1 MKISLYLI
9 IYAFFCLNLS
19 ALELHCKFEEVYQ
32 DNQQQ
37 NGLIL
42 IKNDHLRYQYYDSK
56 LYTII
61 KNKYGS
67 FLIPNYQKEKFQKI
81 NNSKIIDSLI
91 KIYDNY
97 PHFKNEYI
105 INDMTLKI
113 DKSLD
118 TDFLKRIAIIS
129 EDRNLSIYFFDCEK
143 ININKKFFQVSPL
156 FDFK

>member
-9 IYAFFCLNLS
+9 IGAFFCLNLS

>member
-1 MKISLYLI
+1 MGV
-9 IYAFFCLNLS
+9 FFCLNLS

-42 IKNDHLRYQYYDSK
+42 IKNDHLRYQYYDIK

-81 NNSKIIDSLI
+81 NRSKIIKFKTYCKFVCY
-91 KIYDNY
+91 KIY
-97 PHFKNEYI
+97 
-105 INDMTLKI
+105 
-113 DKSLD
+113 
-118 TDFLKRIAIIS
+118 
-129 EDRNLSIYFFDCEK
+129 
-143 ININKKFFQVSPL
+143 V
-156 FDFK
+156 

>member
-9 IYAFFCLNLS
+9 IGAFFCLNLS

-81 NNSKIIDSLI
+81 NNNKIIDSLI
-91 KIYDNY
+91 KIYDDY
-97 PHFKNEYI
+97 PYIKNKYM
-105 INDMTLKI
+105 INGMSLKI

-118 TDFLKRIAIIS
+118 TYFLKRIAIIS